1 MLSYSY
7 SLFLRPFSPSSLRA
21 LFGLFLFLALL
32 LNPVVAM
39 PSILPS
45 AESIVQEAFEYWRG
59 SASTARLTMTIHR
72 LSWERTVSIDA
83 WTQGESESLF
93 VIRAPAKDRGNGTLK
108 KGRGMW
114 IYNPKVNRVI
124 KLPPSMMSQSWQGSD
139 FSNNDLAKTDSLI
152 HDYTHTLKHHAI
164 HGGHTIYT
172 IESTPKSDAP
182 VLWGLITLK
191 IRDDHILLEET
202 FFDEDLVPVKE
213 MVASDIRSVSGKSFP
228 MTWKMVQ
235 VASPDRYTRMVYETL
250 AFSQELPPHIFTRA
264 HLISSGR

>member
-1 MLSYSY
+1 MILSYPPLLWRLLG
-7 SLFLRPFSPSSLRA
+7 SLLSW
-21 LFGLFLFLALL
+21 GLL
-32 LNPVVAM
+32 LI
-39 PSILPS
+39 PSMASAAPLPS
-45 AESIVQEAFEYWRG
+45 ADTLVRDAFEYWRG

-72 LSWERTVSIDA
+72 LSWKRTVSIDA

-152 HDYTHTLKHHAI
+152 HDYTHTLKHHTT

-172 IESTPKSDAP
+172 IKSTPHPDAA
-182 VLWGLITLK
+182 VIWGQIILK
-191 IRDDHILLEET
+191 IRDDHILLAET
-202 FFDEDLVPVKE
+202 FFDEALEPVKE

-228 MTWKMVQ
+228 MVWKMVQ
-235 VASPDRYTRMVYETL
+235 VESPDRYTRMVYETL
-250 AFSQELPPHIFTRA
+250 AFSQGLPSHIFTRA
-264 HLISSGR
+264 NLISSGR